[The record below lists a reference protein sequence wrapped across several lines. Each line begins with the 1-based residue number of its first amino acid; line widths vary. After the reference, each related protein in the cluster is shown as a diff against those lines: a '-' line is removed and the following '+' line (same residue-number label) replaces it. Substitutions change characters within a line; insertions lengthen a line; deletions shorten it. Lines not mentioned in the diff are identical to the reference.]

1 MSFIDLDL
9 DLEIL
14 GALAENDFLTPRPI
28 QQQAIPTI
36 MDGYDLLASAPTGT
50 GKTLAFVL
58 PALQHVLDSEVDSSS
73 APQILIISPTRE
85 LAKQTYQVIQQQTAQ
100 SRIKSGLILGG
111 VPLGM
116 QKGMLAEPIDILIAT
131 PGRLLELNAL
141 EWLDLSVVDML
152 IIDEADRMLDL
163 GFIDDIKQ
171 IADVLPEKRQ
181 TLMFS
186 ATLEG
191 EKIQRFAT
199 DLLNEDSQCIAVEQ
213 PRHIP
218 ENILQSVYQ
227 VDNEQHK
234 EFLLKALLQSREIN
248 QALVFVNSRK
258 QVDQW
263 VSLIRSTGL
272 QCYGLHGDLRQSERN
287 QRIKEMRRGR
297 FKILVATDV
306 VGRGLDLPDLTH
318 VVNLHL
324 PMKADSYVHRA
335 GRSGR
340 DGAKGTVW
348 SLVDSMD
355 WPSLGRI
362 ERFIGTKLERATY
375 PGLGSQKPEP
385 SDQKKAKP
393 KKPKV
398 KAKGSKKAVKK
409 AAAKKE
415 AAKKAKPKK
424 RVGRG
429 PKSPKSSKE

>member
-1 MSFIDLDL
+1 MSFLDLDL

-14 GALAENDFLTPRPI
+14 GNLADNNFLTPRPI
-28 QQQAIPTI
+28 QEQAIPVV
-36 MDGYDLLASAPTGT
+36 MDGFDLLASAPTGT

-58 PALQHVLDSEVDSSS
+58 PALQHIVDSEQDSSS
-73 APQILIISPTRE
+73 APQVLILSPTRE
-85 LAKQTYQVIQQQTAQ
+85 LAKQTYQVIQQQTKN
-100 SRIKSGLILGG
+100 SRIKSCLILGG

-116 QKGMLAEPIDILIAT
+116 QKGMLSEQIDIMIAT
-131 PGRLLELNAL
+131 PGRLLELNAQN
-141 EWLDLSVVDML
+141 WLDMSVVEML

-171 IADVLPEKRQ
+171 IADVLPQERQ

-191 EKIQRFAT
+191 EKIQQFAT
-199 DLLNEDSQCIAVEQ
+199 DLLNENSQCISVEQ

-218 ENILQSVYQ
+218 VNILQSIYQ
-227 VDNEQHK
+227 IDNEQHK
-234 EFLLKALLQSREIN
+234 EFLLKALIQSRDIN

-258 QVDQW
+258 QIDHW

-287 QRIKEMRRGR
+287 QRIKEMRKGR
-297 FKILVATDV
+297 IKVLVATDV
-306 VGRGLDLPDLTH
+306 VGRGLDLPDLSH
-318 VVNLHL
+318 VINLYMPL
-324 PMKADSYVHRA
+324 KADSYVHRA

-348 SLVDSMD
+348 SLVDTMD
-355 WPSLGRI
+355 WPNLTRI
-362 ERFIGTKLERATY
+362 ERFLGDKLERSTY
-375 PGLGSQKPEP
+375 PGLGAQKPEP
-385 SDQKKAKP
+385 SERKKTKS

-398 KAKGSKKAVKK
+398 KSKGGKK
-409 AAAKKE
+409 AAKKG

-424 RVGRG
+424 KVGRG
-429 PKSPKSSKE
+429 PKTPKS